1 MPLVLADPGADVILK
16 GFFNNSWAAG
26 GRNYTMKLFA
36 TNVTPTQTSSAGSFT
51 WATGGGYAD
60 KTLINGSFT
69 VTPANDPSDA
79 VYAEQTWTFTGPL
92 TTNGTIYGY
101 AILDADG
108 VLLWAETIAAFT
120 PVNNGDQLKITPR
133 FQLSSGT
140 PA

>member
-1 MPLVLADPGADVILK
+1 MPLVLADVGADVILK

-26 GRNYTMKLFA
+26 GRNYTMRLFA
-36 TNVTPTQTSSAGSFT
+36 TNVTPTQTSVAGSFT

-60 KTLINGSFT
+60 KSLANGSWT

-79 VYAEQTWTFTGPL
+79 TFAEQTWTFTGPL